1 MMDRKLRV
9 EISTYSKLL
18 HEMRFVANH
27 DGNVSVRIEGNR
39 FLCTPTAVSK
49 RLIEEEDVIVVD
61 EAGQKVSGKGKPF
74 SEMGLHLAAYL
85 SRPEVMA
92 VVHAHPPFATAF
104 GVSGE
109 AISPVFLPEAV
120 VSLGLE
126 VPLVPLAPPGEK
138 AVAAL
143 KGVIHRADAFLLAG
157 NGVIA
162 VGVDLEQAYLRLEL
176 VEHLCRISSYAKPLG
191 GPKPL
196 PQELLTSLLEARKKA
211 GLGPK
216 NAITA
221 VAPASKPDATPK
233 PTTAKDLRSLIAE
246 EVVKALQSPK

>member
-1 MMDRKLRV
+1 MIDRKLRA
-9 EISTYSKLL
+9 EISSYSKLL

-27 DGNVSVRIEGNR
+27 DGNVSARVEGNR

-49 RLIEEEDVIVVD
+49 RLIDEEDVIMVD
-61 EAGQKVSGKGKPF
+61 EAGKKVSGKGNPF

-109 AISPVFLPEAV
+109 ALSPVFLPEAV

-126 VPLVPLAPPGEK
+126 VPLVPLAQPGEK
-138 AVAAL
+138 AVSAL
-143 KGVIHRADAFLLAG
+143 KSVIHRADAFLLSG

-176 VEHLCRISSYAKPLG
+176 VEHLCRIASYAKPLG
-191 GPKPL
+191 GPKAL
-196 PQELLTSLLEARKKA
+196 PQEMITSLLESRKKA

-216 NAITA
+216 NAVA
-221 VAPASKPDATPK
+221 SVAPTAKSETTPK
-233 PTTAKDLRSLIAE
+233 TKPADDLRRLIAE
-246 EVVKALQSPK
+246 EVVKALQSSK

>member
-1 MMDRKLRV
+1 MIDRKLRAEV
-9 EISTYSKLL
+9 SNYSKLL

-27 DGNVSVRIEGNR
+27 DGNVSVRAEGNR
-39 FLCTPTAVSK
+39 FLCTPGAVSK
-49 RLIEEEDVIVVD
+49 RLIEEDEVILVD

-74 SEMGLHLAAYL
+74 SEMSLHLAAYL
-85 SRPEVMA
+85 NRPEVNA
-92 VVHAHPPFATAF
+92 VIHAHPPFATAF

-109 AISPVFLPEAV
+109 SFAPVFLPEAV

-126 VPLVPLAPPGEK
+126 VPLVPLASPGEK

-143 KGVIHRADAFLLAG
+143 KSVIHRADAFLLSG

-162 VGVDLEQAYLRLEL
+162 VGADLEQAYLRLEL
-176 VEHLCRISSYAKPLG
+176 VEHLCRIAAYAKPLG

-196 PQELLTSLLEARKKA
+196 PQEMLTSLLESRKKA

-216 NAITA
+216 QAITA
-221 VAPASKPDATPK
+221 LPASAAPSKNASQ
-233 PTTAKDLRSLIAE
+233 DLRQLIAE
-246 EVVKALQSPK
+246 EVMQALRGK